1 MRTTLRDK
9 AILWI
14 NGMGIAAAIE
24 LVLSGSVDPLSTGGL
39 GMLGILATGLTVMT
53 TFLLRIEH

>member
-24 LVLSGSVDPLSTGGL
+24 LVLSGSIDPLSTGGM
-39 GMLGILATGLTVMT
+39 GILGILATGLTLTT
-53 TFLLRIEH
+53 TFLLRTDS

>member
-39 GMLGILATGLTVMT
+39 GMLGILAAGLTVMT